1 MLVWFG
7 GEDGD
12 FYWLVEAR
20 HCLAR
25 TAISGLFMKLK
36 KSTWLLIFLTLI
48 LGGWVYF
55 YEIRGTEKRSQIQTK
70 QQQIFNFPEEKI
82 KKITITKSENVLEFV
97 RTGNSDRPWQM
108 KQPEDVPASDATI
121 SFLLDLVAK
130 GKKVRSFAIPIS
142 NLSQYG
148 LDQSATKITIE
159 LKDRES
165 REIVLGNANFSD
177 RLVYALVNSSTN
189 FQTPTA
195 KNTTVM
201 LVSKNWYYAVER
213 DLSEW
218 KQTP

>member
-1 MLVWFG
+1 MVSRFL
-7 GEDGD
+7 
-12 FYWLVEAR
+12 
-20 HCLAR
+20 
-25 TAISGLFMKLK
+25 MKLK
-36 KSTWLLIFLTLI
+36 RSTWLLIFFALI

-70 QQQIFNFPEEKI
+70 QQQIFNFTEEEI

-108 KQPEDVPASDATI
+108 KQPKDVPASDATI

-130 GKKVRSFAIPIS
+130 GKKVRSFAIPVS

-165 REIVLGNANFSD
+165 QEIILGNANFSD
-177 RLVYALVNSSTN
+177 RLVYARVNSSTN
-189 FQTPTA
+189 ERATTA
-195 KNTTVM
+195 KDTTVI
-201 LVSKNWYYAVER
+201 LIPKNWHYAVER